1 MILIGREGLMAM
13 PAVRRVVVSAS
24 SLALATLVAL
34 GGFGMPALG
43 AVSGGGTPPDP
54 ALALAVA
61 QWVTN
66 GGEDELKAL
75 SADFKSLETAANSDD
90 LPTISLSCSQLE
102 NDVENAQAYD
112 PIPDPQAQH
121 DWADALAQYARGATD
136 CVDGANNSDVNLI
149 TQASTEITTGSND
162 LNLVTNRLNEIAG

>member
-1 MILIGREGLMAM
+1 MAIGGVGTPAFAG
-13 PAVRRVVVSAS
+13 PAVPP
-24 SLALATLVAL
+24 LGTAT
-34 GGFGMPALG
+34 
-43 AVSGGGTPPDP
+43 GGGSPPDP

-66 GGEDELKAL
+66 GGEDELKSLAT
-75 SADFKSLETAANSDD
+75 DFKSLETAANSDD

-149 TQASTEITTGSND
+149 TQASTEITTGSKD
-162 LNLVTNRLNEIAG
+162 LNLVTDRLNEIAG